1 MAELD
6 QNGCPSEE
14 SAPGWIQ
21 EAGFEQ
27 MKQHH
32 VEIVE
37 EKIRLD

>member
-6 QNGCPSEE
+6 QNGCPYEAS
-14 SAPGWIQ
+14 SRGSIQ

-27 MKQHH
+27 MKQHQ

-37 EKIRLD
+37 EKIQLD